1 MAMKGTTFFPS
12 SLLLLLLLLP
22 VASPLILSLSETLLA
37 TNLLFVAEIN
47 LENPVLE
54 FGSPP
59 YAGQSCHRVRLTG
72 MSRLNLKSYAS
83 SVRVA
88 LKISDSGDERLGRN
102 IRLCF
107 HRNVSIGACQCEV
120 SQLESFLGN
129 ERNSM
134 ISPYESGFVDV
145 KINKET
151 STFFSV
157 ALEEGKLMKLV
168 PTRRRNIIY
177 ITFSA
182 SLLGL
187 SSLIR
192 NYFSTV
198 ITFLLV
204 SCGFSEESYN
214 LVSLVL
220 LGGIIFAGTFLGYWF
235 ARKFVLSE
243 DGCVDSGIAQF
254 VKWTMRLVG
263 IVSILQ
269 STIDV
274 PLGLLAL
281 ATCWTCSYLVHSK
294 KWRRRSNKNGSLWQR
309 RSKQA
314 SSDRQPENLSFAS
327 QGTRRS
333 FWGGSTS
340 YSPTPNAGV
349 FLFLHVSYLQKRKG
363 CSFSKRVKQRDQDYY
378 STYHNVPR
386 RKFSEEEWEKFTRQ
400 STSAALAEWAST
412 PEVIKWIGNNAH
424 RMRLIEEDNNLDDTF
439 ESDSSEETVP
449 RNESAPSFS
458 TWL

>member
-1 MAMKGTTFFPS
+1 
-12 SLLLLLLLLP
+12 
-22 VASPLILSLSETLLA
+22 
-37 TNLLFVAEIN
+37 AEIN

-83 SVRVA
+83 S
-88 LKISDSGDERLGRN
+88 
-102 IRLCF
+102 
-107 HRNVSIGACQCEV
+107 
-120 SQLESFLGN
+120 
-129 ERNSM
+129 
-134 ISPYESGFVDV
+134 
-145 KINKET
+145 
-151 STFFSV
+151 
-157 ALEEGKLMKLV
+157 
-168 PTRRRNIIY
+168 
-177 ITFSA
+177 
-182 SLLGL
+182 
-187 SSLIR
+187 
-192 NYFSTV
+192 
-198 ITFLLV
+198 
-204 SCGFSEESYN
+204 
-214 LVSLVL
+214 VSLVL

-340 YSPTPNAGV
+340 YSPTPNAG
-349 FLFLHVSYLQKRKG
+349 KG